1 MLANIN
7 CLQARDLV
15 DKHEKDTLPQALE
28 ELAAKG
34 RWPKKTAEILHIKKK
49 GGAFLVRASVD
60 VEHWYVLH
68 TSSISSQFL
77 VMIAR
82 VILSLCSNFGI
93 SSAANYGA
101 RHLSYFWCSK
111 AMQPWV
117 AKPLKG

>member
-1 MLANIN
+1 M
-7 CLQARDLV
+7 ARAWPGGV
-15 DKHEKDTLPQALE
+15 DYGLSIS
-28 ELAAKG
+28 
-34 RWPKKTAEILHIKKK
+34 ILFCFGTMVIVERRDHIKKK
-49 GGAFLVRASVD
+49 RGAFLVRASVD